1 LYKEEKRSQILVF
14 VFDRDKCTEPDYD
27 ALEPLVVVPPDP
39 AHEAAGIMHIEPTD
53 PTAIAH
59 EAAGSMHIGPT
70 DPTAIADEL
79 EPDREPDMFDN
90 SEEYVGVNDE
100 GMYGSVSPT
109 PQFAQ
114 PTDPNANSNT
124 NKSES
129 TEFVNV

>member
-39 AHEAAGIMHIEPTD
+39 AHEAAGSMHIEPTD

-100 GMYGSVSPT
+100 GMYGSVSPA

-124 NKSES
+124 NKSEN